1 MRRRKRSG
9 ASLAGAALLLLACML
24 PAAGAKKKTVPG
36 GYSLVAGTVF
46 QESGYALANA
56 DVTLTPDP
64 QPDGPAVKVKNPLN
78 ENQAVMR
85 TTLVPG
91 LLRAVDL
98 AARRGERDAR
108 LFTLGSI
115 FLGGGGDRELP
126 EERASFAELN
136 VLPSSAGNAVA
147 TLAAILVTA
156 GAATS

>member
-64 QPDGPAVKVKNPLN
+64 QPDGPAVKVKKM
-78 ENQAVMR
+78 QAVSD
-85 TTLVPG
+85 T
-91 LLRAVDL
+91 
-98 AARRGERDAR
+98 RGEFVFRVPPASMR
-108 LFTLGSI
+108 YIVRVAAKGFQSAEKPVAV
-115 FLGGGGDRELP
+115 GG
-126 EERASFAELN
+126 EERVEVTFQ
-136 VLPSSAGNAVA
+136 LPPESK
-147 TLAAILVTA
+147 
-156 GAATS
+156 